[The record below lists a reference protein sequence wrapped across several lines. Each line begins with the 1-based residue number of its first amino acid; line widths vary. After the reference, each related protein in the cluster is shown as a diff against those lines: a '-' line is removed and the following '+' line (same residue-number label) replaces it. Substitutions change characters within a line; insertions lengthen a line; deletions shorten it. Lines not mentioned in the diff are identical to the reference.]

1 VWHALLCA
9 FGLYMYVRSKRG
21 DEAVKAVVT
30 TKQRKLAT
38 ASHILVEQQ
47 ALANEL
53 KERLAGGADFASLAR
68 EHSQCPSGQKRDGS
82 LGSFP
87 PGQMVPAFDEIVWTA
102 PLGEV
107 QGQRGRTA
115 PTVGPARAP
124 PLWVA
129 PTCAGSAHAQVQGP
143 IKTQFGWHLILVT
156 DRSGPD
162 VEAKQE

>member
-1 VWHALLCA
+1 
-9 FGLYMYVRSKRG
+9 MYVRSKRG

-107 QGQRGRTA
+107 QG
-115 PTVGPARAP
+115 
-124 PLWVA
+124 
-129 PTCAGSAHAQVQGP
+129 P